1 MSRSVRVVVYE
12 DLECPDCA
20 EFDRML
26 DEKLLPRYGAAVTF
40 EHRDFPLVT
49 HTWSRKGAIAARF
62 IAEVRPALADDF
74 RRHVMGRQMAITRLN
89 FNEMLGRYAESNG
102 IDRAS
107 AIAALDDPKLAAAVQ
122 ADFEEGVAQ
131 GITHTPTVL
140 VNDQRFIEHFT
151 YEEIARAI
159 DSELAANR

>member
-1 MSRSVRVVVYE
+1 MSRSVRVIIYE

-20 EFDRML
+20 DFGRTL
-26 DEKLLPRYGAAVTF
+26 DEKLLPKYGEAVTF
-40 EHRDFPLVT
+40 EHRDFPLVK

-62 IAEVRPALADDF
+62 IGESRKALADDF
-74 RRHVMGRQMAITRLN
+74 RRYLMGRQMEITRLN
-89 FNEMLGRYAESNG
+89 FNEMLGRYADSKG

-107 AIAALDDPKLAAAVQ
+107 AIAALDDSRLAAAVQ

-140 VNDQRFIEHFT
+140 VNGRRFIERFT
-151 YEEIARAI
+151 YEEIAQAI
-159 DSELAANR
+159 DSELAANE